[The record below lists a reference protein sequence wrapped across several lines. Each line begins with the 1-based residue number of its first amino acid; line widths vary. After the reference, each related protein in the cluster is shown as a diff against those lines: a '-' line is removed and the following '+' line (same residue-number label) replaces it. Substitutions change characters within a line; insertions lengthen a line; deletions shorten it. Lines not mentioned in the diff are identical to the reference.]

1 MKDYDKVYSLLREYH
16 TVHAKPRLTAEFNH
30 NRYSGPVPENTPLH
44 EDTLQDPDLYSIT
57 SIVEGLRPD
66 TGIAKARVGAFQVST
81 GYELEPDAARF
92 YVASADDSYKY
103 WTSPEPTDG
112 LDFPDWVTGTYPTK
126 VNPHVSYTKLCNT
139 NKIVIGFEIS
149 SGKPTD
155 YEVYV
160 QEGVGGPWVKIL
172 DSITDSLVIDTD
184 GKLELWYDGTGWTQT
199 RNFTEI
205 TTLAGV
211 QLRVASMD
219 TVDSFLSV
227 LEMGLRLEQDFT
239 PWLQETS
246 DTFDLG
252 DPDALAPIGRAS
264 SNTAEV
270 KLFNVPVS
278 PTDMSQGFLFN
289 TENIDSPYYGILQE
303 NVKFTLEYLY
313 DCSPVGGS
321 SQTPIRQFTM
331 YADGP
336 WSAGATESASVDLR
350 DSSKYLQEI
359 KAPAV
364 FYENKTVS
372 GIVYRLL
379 DSVGFDRY
387 DINKVRKQFKSGLW
401 EDIEVTSTGQTI
413 PYFWTDP
420 TDNIWDILNSL
431 SEGTQTAFFFDAY
444 DRLQIRTRE
453 QAFSELD
460 GLMWVA
466 RGNATGT
473 ELADIVELEPQ
484 QTVDSNVITVSY
496 QTTEFEKFGSGIRK
510 NTVVWQ
516 PEDEIINLRSAD
528 IAKDLL
534 IGGTEI
540 WFSPADSALWP
551 FEGKMLIESEMIGY
565 KGKEYLWFETAEQA
579 VGTAV
584 WLESY
589 EDYEKYYYTLS
600 PASARWKN
608 SFSGRIKITDRGLWN
623 TPEQNH
629 IVDTTS
635 QYTQKNVKVLTPFTD
650 VVGYYKKKRPKP
662 KKPSLKGKSKK
673 QKAALLR
680 TYKKRMA
687 SYIYLKKMYE
697 KYKNYAFSDGITE
710 LGDKGCVNLQSAALA
725 DNHWLMLVRGSTSDQ
740 GMKHYGTRVRFNKGS
755 AFTTQVAGLMMQ
767 SVNSTSELGYYLEVT
782 PTAGLTS
789 TELKTRKEI
798 SFGRKNSLGN
808 IVERTNSRQVIL
820 YDKWYSIDVIITGT
834 TTQQIAVYLDGRRVL
849 STTRTGGQVPAYT
862 GRFGVFTR
870 GKTNADFEYL
880 YAIGTDPADDQPD
893 YANPNWSSTEWPE
906 NFSYWDRF
914 VNSFSSAKFAK
925 YFAFETGTYKRIR
938 RNKSAVYMTGKYNQ
952 FYFDEFGPIAHE
964 VREYDVKFANSLPVI
979 APSLYFSNTGFVDAK
994 DFRATS
1000 FGAHMVMANLSRDDV
1015 TLYGGDE
1022 VQHEFSINGQQ
1033 LIQRDAQEVKSTDEV
1048 SVAASGKKELTV
1060 ESPWIQTKG
1069 SAQSLSDWIE
1079 NHWSAASD
1087 TVRVTIFGNPLIE
1100 VGDVVDI
1107 GYTYA
1112 NMFVGE
1118 NKYFVLSTDNSFAD
1132 GGLETSL
1139 TLRRARSLT

>member
-1 MKDYDKVYSLLREYH
+1 MKDYDEVYQLVREYH
-16 TVHAKPRLTAEFNH
+16 TVHAKPRLIAEFNH
-30 NRYSGPVPENTPLH
+30 NRYSDAVAENTPLH
-44 EDTLQDPDLYSIT
+44 EETLQDTDLYSIT
-57 SIVEGLRPD
+57 AITDGLRPD
-66 TGIAKARVGAFQVST
+66 TGIAKAMVGSFTVST
-81 GYELEPDAARF
+81 GYELEPEAARF
-92 YVASADDSYKY
+92 YIASAEDAYKY
-103 WTSPEPTDG
+103 WISPEPTDG
-112 LDFPDWVTGTYPTK
+112 LDFPTWVAGTYPTK

-139 NKIVIGFEIS
+139 NKILLGFEIS
-149 SGKPTD
+149 AAKPTD
-155 YEVYV
+155 YEIYV
-160 QEGVGGPWVKIL
+160 QTTVGGAWTKIL
-172 DSITDSLVIDTD
+172 DSIDDSLVINAD
-184 GKLELWYDGTGWTQT
+184 GKVELWWNGTDWSQT
-199 RNFTEI
+199 KNLTSE

-211 QLRVASMD
+211 QIRVASMD
-219 TVDSFLSV
+219 TTDSFLSV
-227 LEMGLRLEQDFT
+227 LEMGLRLEKDFT
-239 PWLQETS
+239 PWLGETS
-246 DTFDLG
+246 DTFDVG
-252 DPDALAPIGRAS
+252 DAEALSPIGRAS

-270 KLFNVPVS
+270 KFFNVPV
-278 PTDMSQGFLFN
+278 DIEDLSQGFLFN
-289 TENIDSPYYGILQE
+289 TENPDSPYYGLLQE
-303 NVKFTLEYLY
+303 NVKFTLDYLY

-321 SQTPIRQFTM
+321 PETPIRQYTM
-331 YADGP
+331 HADGP
-336 WSAGATESASVDLR
+336 WSAGAMEDVSVDLR

-387 DINKVRKQFKSGLW
+387 DINKYRQQMVDGVW
-401 EDIEVTSTGQTI
+401 VDVDITSTTQTI

-420 TDNIWDILNSL
+420 TDNIWDILSNL

-444 DRLQIRTRE
+444 DRLQVRTRE
-453 QAFSELD
+453 QSFSDLEGSMWTLRGEKSGLELP
-460 GLMWVA
+460 
-466 RGNATGT
+466 
-473 ELADIVELEPQ
+473 DIIEIEPRE
-484 QTVDSNVITVSY
+484 TVDSNVITVSY

-528 IAKDLL
+528 IAKDFP
-534 IGGTEI
+534 IDAEEI
-540 WFSPADSALWP
+540 WFSPADAALWP
-551 FEGKMLIESEMIGY
+551 FEGKMMVESEMITY
-565 KGKEYLWFETAEQA
+565 KGKEYLWFETEGQA
-579 VGTAV
+579 VGTPV

-608 SFSGRIKITDRGLWN
+608 SFSGRIKVTERGIWN
-623 TPEQNH
+623 TPEQDH
-629 IVDTTS
+629 VVDTTS
-635 QYTQKNVKVLTPFTD
+635 QYTQKNVKVLTPYTD
-650 VVGYYKKKRPKP
+650 VVGFYKKKRPKP

-680 TYKKRMA
+680 SYKKRLA
-687 SYIYLKKMYE
+687 SYTYLKKMYE
-697 KYKNYAFSDGITE
+697 KYKNYAFADGITE
-710 LGDKGCVNLQSAALA
+710 MGDKGCVNLQTSVLA
-725 DNHWLMLVRGSTSDQ
+725 DDHWLMLMRGSTSDQ
-740 GMKHYGTRVRFNKGS
+740 GMKHYGTRIRFNKGS
-755 AFTTQVAGLMMQ
+755 AYTSQIAGLVMQ
-767 SVNSTSELGYYLEVT
+767 SGSSSTEVGYYLEVT

-798 SFGRKNSLGN
+798 SFARKNSAGKV
-808 IVERTNSRQVIL
+808 VERTNSRQVIL
-820 YDKWYSIDVIITGT
+820 YDKWYSIDVIITGQI
-834 TTQQIAVYLDGRRVL
+834 TQQIAVYLDGRRVL
-849 STTRTGGQVPAYT
+849 STTRTAGQVPSYT

-880 YAIGTDPADDQPD
+880 YAIGADPADDQPD
-893 YANPNWSSTEWPE
+893 YASPNWSSTAWPE

-938 RNKSAVYMTGKYNQ
+938 RNKSVVYMTGKYSQ

-979 APSLYFSNTGFVDAK
+979 APSLYFSNVGQIDAK

-1033 LIQRDAQEVKSTDEV
+1033 LMQRDAQEVKSVDEA

-1060 ESPWIQTKG
+1060 DSSWIQTKG
-1069 SAQSLSDWIE
+1069 TAQSLADWIE
-1079 NHWSAASD
+1079 QHWASASD
-1087 TVRVTIFGNPLIE
+1087 TITATVFGNPLIE
-1100 VGDVVDI
+1100 VCDIVLVD
-1107 GYTYA
+1107 YPLADMT
-1112 NMFVGE
+1112 E
-1118 NKYFVLSTDNSFAD
+1118 ELNKYFVISVDTAFGD

-1139 TLRRARSLT
+1139 LLRRARS